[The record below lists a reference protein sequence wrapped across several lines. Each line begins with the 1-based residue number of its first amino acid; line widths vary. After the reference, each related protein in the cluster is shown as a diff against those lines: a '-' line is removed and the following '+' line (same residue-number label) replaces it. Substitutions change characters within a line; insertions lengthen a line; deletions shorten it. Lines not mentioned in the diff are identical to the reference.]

1 MITTTTI
8 MNTMRTISLGVLLL
22 FSTCTASAPVYA
34 YDPKAPI
41 SRDTTRI
48 PFPSEEEINKFF
60 NWPKTDTLHITFD
73 LGQFVMSGVLLAFP
87 DGLTNFNPFTDGP
100 NGIRVLVSTGSRDK
114 DKCIGALIEVESLDP
129 TKQTPMGYTHRAL
142 LVRYCDTKKL

>member
-1 MITTTTI
+1 MTITTTI
-8 MNTMRTISLGVLLL
+8 MNTLRTISLGILLT
-22 FSTCTASAPVYA
+22 FSTCTASAPAYA
-34 YDPKAPI
+34 WDPTVPI
-41 SRDTTRI
+41 SRDTARL

-73 LGQFVMSGVLLAFP
+73 LGSFVMSGALLAFP
-87 DGLTNFNPFTDGP
+87 DGLTNFNPFLDGL

-114 DKCIGALIEVESLDP
+114 DKCIVALVEVESLDP